1 MHSISIYKVNSSI
14 LDSVSFISINLQISS
29 NGYYPLHASFRMGY
43 MFTCRMNKKK
53 KNLLLFL
60 GKTTTYYL
68 SLHTFA
74 SKEFLII
81 FVMTRDIVKKISKY
95 VLTAVIITSAFE
107 ELSDVGWIMY
117 VVGIAGALIIL
128 GLSILI
134 IHMLNENK

>member
-1 MHSISIYKVNSSI
+1 M
-14 LDSVSFISINLQISS
+14 
-29 NGYYPLHASFRMGY
+29 
-43 MFTCRMNKKK
+43 
-53 KNLLLFL
+53 FL

-81 FVMTRDIVKKISKY
+81 FVMTRDIVKKISVWEKVSDFLMDISKY

>member
-1 MHSISIYKVNSSI
+1 
-14 LDSVSFISINLQISS
+14 
-29 NGYYPLHASFRMGY
+29 
-43 MFTCRMNKKK
+43 MNKKK